1 MISQFKS
8 KVGTLAKKFGR
19 FKKQKTLKMKVSEA
33 LGSAK
38 YKAKKTA
45 KYIKKNPIKSAAI
58 GTGVAGLSYLGYKD
72 FSNKNKKM
80 QKRLI
85 SEFKKL
91 PKSDPRYKSL
101 KKAGYI

>member
-8 KVGTLAKKFGR
+8 KVGALAQKFGR
-19 FKKQKTLKMKVSEA
+19 FSKQKTFKMKVTDA
-33 LGSAK
+33 IGSVK
-38 YKAKKTA
+38 YKTKKTA
-45 KYIKKNPIKSAAI
+45 KYIKKNPIKSATI

-80 QKRLI
+80 QKKLI
-85 SEFKKL
+85 SAFKKL

-101 KKAGYI
+101 KKAGYV